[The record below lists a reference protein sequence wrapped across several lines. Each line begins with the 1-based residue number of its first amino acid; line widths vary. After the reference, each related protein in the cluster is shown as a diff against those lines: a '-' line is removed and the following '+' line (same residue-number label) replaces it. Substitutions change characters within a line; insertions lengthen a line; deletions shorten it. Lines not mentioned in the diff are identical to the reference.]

1 MSAIQNLRKS
11 LVRNGEPVCS
21 LVGGAVSGAEFAPF
35 PSPLP
40 PASGRGWAGLL
51 PASSSLELLL
61 LSFVLLSKTMG
72 CFSGSLMSSASDQK
86 LFCAVGSAFKCSLD
100 EKVVSP
106 SYSSAVLAP
115 PLHTVLLITCVGI
128 TCRSC

>member
-1 MSAIQNLRKS
+1 M
-11 LVRNGEPVCS
+11 VRNGEPVCS
-21 LVGGAVSGAEFAPF
+21 LVGVADSGAEFAPS
-35 PSPLP
+35 PSPT
-40 PASGRGWAGLL
+40 ASCLQRGWAGPL

-61 LSFVLLSKTMG
+61 LSFVLLSKTTG
-72 CFSGSLMSSASDQK
+72 CFSGRLMPSASDQK
-86 LFCAVGSAFKCSLD
+86 FFCAVGSAFKCSFD
-100 EKVVSP
+100 EFVGEKVVSP